1 MTRFSRTQEKTDR
14 ARRLRRDMTNAE
26 WRLWGVLRGS
36 QRGASFRRQHPIGPY
51 FVDFY
56 CAPLKL
62 AIELDG
68 GQHAERQ
75 GYDDART
82 TFLATQGI
90 KVVRYWNN
98 EVMENLDGVCVDL
111 SAAIQGRKFEFATN
125 GADPLPAS
133 PLQGEE

>member
-1 MTRFSRTQEKTDR
+1 
-14 ARRLRRDMTNAE
+14 MTNAE
-26 WRLWGVLRGS
+26 WRLWGVLRGG
-36 QRGASFRRQHPIGPY
+36 QMGASFRRQHPIGPY

-75 GYDDART
+75 GYDNARSA
-82 TFLATQGI
+82 FLGTQGI

-111 SAAIQGRKFEFATN
+111 SAAIQGRKFDFKN
-125 GADPLPAS
+125 YRADPLPTS